1 MKKSND
7 FENFDENSQVEVE
20 IEPEKLFYN
29 MLAAD
34 ASTCMGFLSGKL
46 FSVRKKWLRSPRNT
60 RDPRQS

>member
-1 MKKSND
+1 MIFMGFLDGVDSSLKKSND

-34 ASTCMGFLSGKL
+34 AEYLYGFLSGRL
-46 FSVRKKWLRSPRNT
+46 FSVRKK
-60 RDPRQS
+60 